1 MCSLYICTQVIC
13 FSSFWK
19 WHSDSNLHK
28 THQGGKEYSLVGLT
42 PVSTDLVLSGSQK
55 QGLGCK
61 EYTLPSRSTKKDS
74 QLYMISHSSGGTCWR
89 CGSKVLRKFKG
100 GILLFLTCRSEKDS
114 RRPHKR
120 STVVSVEE
128 WANLLLISITG
139 GRTIPKNDPHL
150 LLL

>member
-1 MCSLYICTQVIC
+1 MCSLYICTQVI
-13 FSSFWK
+13 FFFSFWK

-28 THQGGKEYSLVGLT
+28 TRQGGKEYSLVGLT

-55 QGLGCK
+55 QGLGFQ

-74 QLYMISHSSGGTCWR
+74 QLYMISHSRGTCWS
-89 CGSKVLRKFKG
+89 CSSKVLRKFKG
-100 GILLFLTCRSEKDS
+100 EILLFLTCRSENDS

-120 STVVSVEE
+120 STIVSVEE
-128 WANLLLISITG
+128 WANFLLISITG
-139 GRTIPKNDPHL
+139 GRMIPKNDPHL